1 MRCRLALRITTLVVF
16 ACFSFFPTVLAQEV
30 QEQSRAAAQR
40 AFAEGEQLRAQGT
53 AESLRKS
60 IEKYQAAL
68 THWRAAGAP
77 REEAATLH
85 NLGVVTYSLGEMR
98 QALDHLSQA
107 LSLRRVAEDR
117 LGEATT
123 LNLMGEVYGELGE
136 KQRALDHLRQAL
148 QLWRAVGDR
157 EGEAHTLANLGAVFY
172 GLGEKQQARDYF
184 VQALPL
190 QRAVGDRAGLA
201 STLSSLGVITN
212 DLGEKQKALDYLRE
226 ALPLNRAL
234 GDRREEATTL
244 NNLGYVYFSLGERQR
259 ALDYFLQALPLHRA
273 VGNRAVEA
281 FTLNNISNIYN
292 FLGKREQALE
302 HYNQALPL
310 WRALGNRRGEAITLN
325 GLGYLYNALGQRE
338 QALRSYNQSLELRRT
353 VEDRAGEAIT
363 LARIGAVYDAAGE
376 KQRALEYFS
385 QALPLHQAVGDRD
398 AEAATLYGLA
408 RVERDLGR
416 LSQARD
422 RIAAALDLVES
433 LRAKV
438 TGPELRAAYL
448 ASNQSAY
455 QLSIELFMQSHQQ
468 QPTQGFAALALQ
480 TNERARARSLLE
492 MLTEAR
498 ADIRRE
504 VDPTLLERE
513 RNLQQQLN
521 ATEQAR
527 MQLMSR
533 KHTPEQAAAAEKEL
547 RDLTTQYQDLQTQ
560 IKTSNPRYAAL
571 TQPQPLTLA
580 EIQQQVLDADTML
593 LEYALG
599 EERSYLWA
607 VSQDAIMSF
616 ELPKRADVETA
627 ARSFYEALVAFNQP
641 SRTTG
646 PKAAAG
652 APTRTNTADAGAALS
667 RMLLAP
673 IAARLGTKRLLVVTD
688 GALQYVPF
696 AALSKS
702 ASGYEPLIVEHEV
715 VSLPSASSLAVL
727 RRELAGRKTA
737 PKTLAMLADPVF
749 SADDTR
755 LQRAQAQTTAQPTTN
770 ETREFEPPLT
780 RAIREAG
787 VANAGL
793 RIPRLPG
800 TRREAAAI
808 TSLVPT
814 THRKQALD
822 FEASRA
828 VATSEELSQYRIIH
842 FATHSLLNSQHPE
855 LSGIVLSL
863 VDAQG
868 KPQDGFLRMH
878 EIYNLKLPAELVVL
892 SACQTGL
899 GKEIKG
905 EGLVGLTRG
914 FMYAGAAR
922 VLASLWKVDDRATAE
937 LMKHFYQGMIKENL
951 RPAAALRAAQVAMWK
966 QQRWSEPYYWAAF
979 VLQGEWR

>member
-1 MRCRLALRITTLVVF
+1 
-16 ACFSFFPTVLAQEV
+16 
-30 QEQSRAAAQR
+30 
-40 AFAEGEQLRAQGT
+40 
-53 AESLRKS
+53 
-60 IEKYQAAL
+60 
-68 THWRAAGAP
+68 
-77 REEAATLH
+77 
-85 NLGVVTYSLGEMR
+85 
-98 QALDHLSQA
+98 
-107 LSLRRVAEDR
+107 
-117 LGEATT
+117 
-123 LNLMGEVYGELGE
+123 
-136 KQRALDHLRQAL
+136 
-148 QLWRAVGDR
+148 
-157 EGEAHTLANLGAVFY
+157 
-172 GLGEKQQARDYF
+172 
-184 VQALPL
+184 
-190 QRAVGDRAGLA
+190 
-201 STLSSLGVITN
+201 
-212 DLGEKQKALDYLRE
+212 
-226 ALPLNRAL
+226 
-234 GDRREEATTL
+234 
-244 NNLGYVYFSLGERQR
+244 
-259 ALDYFLQALPLHRA
+259 
-273 VGNRAVEA
+273 
-281 FTLNNISNIYN
+281 
-292 FLGKREQALE
+292 
-302 HYNQALPL
+302 
-310 WRALGNRRGEAITLN
+310 
-325 GLGYLYNALGQRE
+325 LGQRE
-338 QALRSYNQSLELRRT
+338 QALRYYNQSLELRRA

-455 QLSIELFMQSHQQ
+455 QLSIELFMQSQQQ
-468 QPTQGFAALALQ
+468 QPMQGFAALALQ

-580 EIQQQVLDADTML
+580 EIQQQVLDTDTML
-593 LEYALG
+593 LEYAMG

-616 ELPKRADVETA
+616 ELSKRAEIEAA

-641 SRTTG
+641 SRATNTN
-646 PKAAAG
+646 AAAKTS
-652 APTRTNTADAGAALS
+652 ATSNTTEAGAALS
-667 RMLLAP
+667 RMLLSPVAGQ
-673 IAARLGTKRLLVVTD
+673 LGTKRLLIVAD
-688 GALQYVPF
+688 GTLQYLPF
-696 AALSKS
+696 AALPDPVVGKKQNQPPTTSHQ
-702 ASGYEPLIVEHEV
+702 PLILDHEII
-715 VSLPSASSLAVL
+715 SLPSASSLAAL
-727 RRELAGRKTA
+727 RRELAGRKPA
-737 PKTLAMLADPVF
+737 AKALALFADPVF
-749 SADDTR
+749 SADDAR

-780 RAIREAG
+780 RALLEAG
-787 VANAGL
+787 VADGSL
-793 RIPRLPG
+793 RIPRLSG

-808 TSLVPT
+808 TAFLPET
-814 THRKQALD
+814 QRKQALD
-822 FEASRA
+822 FEANRA
-828 VATSEELSQYRIIH
+828 TATSEELSQYRILH
-842 FATHSLLNSQHPE
+842 FATHGLLNSQHPE

-863 VDAQG
+863 VDREG
-868 KPQDGFLRMH
+868 KPQDGFLRLH
-878 EIYNLKLPAELVVL
+878 EIYNLKRPAELVVL

-922 VLASLWKVDDRATAE
+922 VMASLWKVDDRATAE
-937 LMKHFYQGMIKENL
+937 LMKQFYQGMVKDGL
-951 RPAAALRAAQVAMWK
+951 RPAAALRAAQVQMWK
-966 QQRWSEPYYWAAF
+966 QQRWGEPYYWAAF
-979 VLQGEWR
+979 VLQGEWK